1 MYNADLAA
9 VPTKF
14 LASLSSCVTETFQNK
29 NLHVLRIVPERNAGQ
44 CHEYMVVGLMSE
56 ETKLLLRTME
66 ARVEWV
72 LLWPGG
78 MRITGHLKES
88 DMQIIQPK
96 LINIHHH

>member
-1 MYNADLAA
+1 MYNGVLAS

-14 LASLSSCVTETFQNK
+14 LASLASCESESFQNK
-29 NLHVLRIVPERNAGQ
+29 NLHVLRIVPERNTGQ
-44 CHEYMVVGLMSE
+44 CHENMVVGLMSE

-78 MRITGHLKES
+78 MRINWHLKES
-88 DMQIIQPK
+88 DGQFIQPK